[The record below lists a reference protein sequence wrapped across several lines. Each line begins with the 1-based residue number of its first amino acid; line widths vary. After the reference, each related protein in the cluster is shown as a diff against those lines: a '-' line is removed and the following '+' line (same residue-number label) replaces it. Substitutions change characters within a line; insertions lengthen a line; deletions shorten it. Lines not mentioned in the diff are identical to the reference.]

1 MTSVGGSRV
10 RRYAVPLVAV
20 LVVAGAITG
29 PAMARA
35 GVFDPSSGP
44 LAKGKTMGPNIVGGE
59 RAPDGLYPWMVNL
72 STGCGGAL
80 YTQQIVLTAA
90 HCVDFTGPTKSIK
103 VTLGAVDL
111 KGDTAVKVK
120 STYTYQA
127 PGYPDNHADWALIK
141 LAQPVALPTLSIAD
155 TPEYNNGVFTILGWG
170 AKTEGGGDSRYLRDA
185 HVPYVDD
192 PTCAAAYPNDFDAPK
207 MICAGDTVN
216 GGVDTCQGDSGGPLV
231 RRDDAGN
238 WIQVGITSF
247 GAGCAR
253 PGYPGVYVEVSTFAA
268 DIAAAASQL

>member
-1 MTSVGGSRV
+1 MTSVGASKV

-20 LVVAGAITG
+20 LVVAGAIGG

-44 LAKGKTMGPNIVGGE
+44 LVQGKTMGPNIVGGT
-59 RAPDGLYPWMVNL
+59 RAADGAYPWMVNL

-90 HCVDFTGPTKSIK
+90 HCVDFTGPTKTIK
-103 VTLGAVDL
+103 VIVGSVDL
-111 KGDTAVKVK
+111 KGGTALKVK
-120 STYTYQA
+120 STYAYQA
-127 PGYPDNHADWALIK
+127 PGYPANHADWALIK
-141 LAQPVALPTLSIAD
+141 LASPVALPTLPIAD
-155 TPEYNNGVFTILGWG
+155 TPAYNNGVFTILGWG
-170 AKTEGGGDSRYLRDA
+170 AKAEGGSDTRYLREA
-185 HVPYVDD
+185 QVPFVDD
-192 PTCAAAYPNDFDAPK
+192 ATCGAAYPNDFDGPK

-216 GGVDTCQGDSGGPLV
+216 GGVDTCQGDSGGPMV

-253 PGYPGVYVEVSTFAA
+253 PEYPGVYVEVSTFAA